1 MNSSENGEIPVV
13 SRSWDSGHTFTSSH
27 HDDIMFIYLELK
39 YKINYDNETLFNLF
53 D

>member
-13 SRSWDSGHTFTSSH
+13 SRSWDSGHTFTSCQ

-53 D
+53 N